1 MQEDT
6 SPQDLKARLSLIESM
21 IAEGRRTTAKWGWTF
36 VLWGVAFYIALAWS
50 AWGSKAEFSWPVTM
64 LVTALI
70 TSVMVSRQTRS
81 NTQTAMSRAVGS
93 VWLATG
99 VALFVVLA
107 SLGFSGRLDAHLF
120 VAILGGILGATNAT
134 SSMILK
140 WRLQFAC
147 AVVWWATS
155 IAACFSSVKHTM
167 IAFVAAIFLCE
178 IVFGIYGMVMESRRT
193 TGTAHA

>member
-1 MQEDT
+1 MPEDT

-36 VLWGVAFYIALAWS
+36 VLWGVAFYVALAWS
-50 AWGSKAEFSWPVTM
+50 AWGAGAEFSWPITM
-64 LVTALI
+64 IATAFI
-70 TSVMVSRQTRS
+70 TSVFISRQTHS
-81 NTQTAMSRAVGS
+81 NAQTAMSRAVGS
-93 VWLATG
+93 VWIATG

-120 VAILGGILGATNAT
+120 VAILGGILGATNAM

-155 IAACFSSVKHTM
+155 IAACFTSGKQTM
-167 IAFVAAIFLCE
+167 IVFLVAIFFCQ
-178 IVFGIYGMVMESRRT
+178 IVFGIYGMIKESRPT
-193 TGTAHA
+193 TGAAHA

>member
-1 MQEDT
+1 MPEDM

-36 VLWGVAFYIALAWS
+36 VLWGVAFYVALAWS
-50 AWGSKAEFSWPVTM
+50 AWGAEAEFSWPITM
-64 LVTALI
+64 IAAALI
-70 TSVMVSRQTRS
+70 TSVFISRQTHS
-81 NTQTAMSRAVGS
+81 NAQTAMSRAVGS

-167 IAFVAAIFLCE
+167 IAFLAAIFLCE

-193 TGTAHA
+193 TGAAHA

>member
-1 MQEDT
+1 MPEDM

-36 VLWGVAFYIALAWS
+36 VLWGVAFYVALAWS
-50 AWGSKAEFSWPVTM
+50 AWGAEAEFSWPITM
-64 LVTALI
+64 IAAALI
-70 TSVMVSRQTRS
+70 TSVLISRQTHS
-81 NTQTAMSRAVGS
+81 NAQTAMSRAVGS
-93 VWLATG
+93 VWIATG

-120 VAILGGILGATNAT
+120 VAILGGILGATNAM

-140 WRLQFAC
+140 WRLQFAS

-155 IAACFSSVKHTM
+155 IAACFTSGKQTM
-167 IAFVAAIFLCE
+167 IVFLVAIFLCQ
-178 IVFGIYGMVMESRRT
+178 IVFGIYGMIKESRPT
-193 TGTAHA
+193 TGAAHA